1 MSYLASIRNQRRS
14 WGRSA
19 LGLFAAVWLNL
30 ALQPCA
36 MAYEVENDHECP
48 HCPPSEMQGHHDMH
62 AGMGDEMPCADE
74 LSDCSL
80 DPDFS
85 HDARGGQSKFKSSH
99 SDTPVAIVATEI
111 PAPVQS
117 LARQRSPP
125 RITTAHLGA
134 STPLHVLYC
143 VYLK

>member
-1 MSYLASIRNQRRS
+1 MNNLASISKQRRT

-19 LGLFAAVWLNL
+19 LGLFAVVWLNL

-36 MAYEVENDHECP
+36 MAFEAEDDPNCP
-48 HCPPSEMQGHHDMH
+48 HCPPVEMQGHHDMH
-62 AGMGDEMPCADE
+62 AGMDAETPCADGM
-74 LSDCSL
+74 SDCGL
-80 DPDFS
+80 DGDFS
-85 HDARGGQSKFKSSH
+85 HDARGGQSKLKAGESG
-99 SDTPVAIVATEI
+99 TPLAIVATEI
-111 PAPVQS
+111 AALVQPPA
-117 LARQRSPP
+117 RERSPP

>member
-1 MSYLASIRNQRRS
+1 LSYLVGISKQRRT

-48 HCPPSEMQGHHDMH
+48 HCPPAEMQGHHDMH
-62 AGMGDEMPCADE
+62 AGMDAEIPCADGM
-74 LSDCSL
+74 SDCGL
-80 DPDFS
+80 DGDFS
-85 HDARGGQSKFKSSH
+85 HDARGGQSKFKPGH
-99 SDTPVAIVATEI
+99 GDTPVAIVAAEI
-111 PAPVQS
+111 PTTVQS

-125 RITTAHLGA
+125 RITTAHLVA
-134 STPLHVLYC
+134 STPLYVLNC